1 MKEKL
6 RKFKS
11 NENIDDYENVIP
23 IYDNEIYS
31 EERND
36 ISCLK
41 DKIEE
46 LKEIDGKIV
55 KLFYYGVKSI
65 KDIAKELDLTENN
78 VKQRLHR
85 IRKKVR
91 KEIAKES
98 KR

>member
-6 RKFKS
+6 RKFKP

-23 IYDNEIYS
+23 IYDNETYL

-41 DKIEE
+41 DKFEE

-55 KLFYYGVKSI
+55 RLFYYDEKSI
-65 KDIAKELDLTENN
+65 KDIANELNLTETNI
-78 VKQRLHR
+78 KQRLHR
-85 IRKKVR
+85 IRKKIR
-91 KEIAKES
+91 KEIAKEA
-98 KR
+98 